1 MFTVEFVES
10 HQKEIVIR
18 DIEERAMELLVNFAY
33 TAQITVEE
41 SNVQSLL
48 PAACLLQMAEIQGN
62 GIFVGDNF
70 DLIQISICSCTTCKA
85 LHIYIYI
92 YWLCTQQLT

>member
-62 GIFVGDNF
+62 GIFVRDNF
-70 DLIQISICSCTTCKA
+70 DLIQIN
-85 LHIYIYI
+85 LLMHN
-92 YWLCTQQLT
+92 L